1 MTVTETTCAQVI
13 KLLREAGITGLGEA
27 RPATWAAVLNAA
39 PRTVQDGDRRVPMRD
54 ERGVPVPLNI
64 RDEEVMPAA
73 VQIATLGGRFVQ
85 AADIAAAVTER
96 REGDAATRSARIQ
109 ADAQAH
115 GPLIPSGLGGDVA
128 AELAWRRAAS
138 AAVASGASRQQAE
151 AHAWRV
157 IGRAPAQVTAG
168 GPSGRDAARA
178 AIKALTRKHTIN
190 HR

>member
-1 MTVTETTCAQVI
+1 MTVTETTCAQAI

-39 PRTVQDGDRRVPMRD
+39 PRTVPADGGRRVPMRD
-54 ERGVPVPLNI
+54 ERGVPVPLAI

-178 AIKALTRKHTIN
+178 AIKALASKKTLNR
-190 HR
+190 